1 MISKRELA
9 IRLCDL
15 EAEVEYIM
23 EEILEPEYKKKTT
36 KKAKKN
42 VK

>member
-9 IRLCDL
+9 IRICDL
-15 EAEVEYIM
+15 EAEVEYIL
-23 EEILEPEYKKKTT
+23 EILDSKTKKKTT